1 MALWGNNDNV
11 SALGEGGAGVVSVN
25 YTENDGSTPVS
36 IAGTGTWTVT
46 GTGSSF
52 GTPGYAKTG
61 DVIRI
66 GMATDSGTYFGDAAI
81 VGISSTTYLTIAS
94 TMGLSGAAIADTSYQ
109 ISELPVYTVLQPWYS
124 MDSDVN
130 REDPSNQTVF
140 IGAATTNVGI
150 GTSVIALGKPNNTA
164 NYPAFALWGDNNIQI
179 GDSIVND
186 SNNLTIVSIGTVM
199 LTANHASPGAG
210 YTVYVN
216 GGLQALPGITLGG
229 LVRIGTGGTGEG
241 YVISSVGSTGITLG
255 STISQAITSGDGL
268 MFENMYWAQVDSG
281 VTAGISTDDELTIQR
296 WIGGNHKK
304 VFGVSGIGVS
314 AALGTQYETGGGWV
328 GVQTYYDT
336 DGNYRVKKEILVAMS
351 GIQTGNQPVYPTV
364 S

>member
-11 SALGEGGAGVVSVN
+11 SALGESGAGVVSLD
-25 YTENDGSTPVS
+25 YDTLT
-36 IAGTGTWTVT
+36 IT

-66 GMATDSGTYFGDAAI
+66 GMRTDSGTYFGDAAI
-81 VGISSTTYLTIAS
+81 VGIASTTTLTIAS

-109 ISELPVYTVLQPWYS
+109 ISELPQYTTLQPWYS

-150 GTSVIALGKPNNTA
+150 GTSIIALGKPNNTA

-179 GDSIVND
+179 GDTIVND
-186 SNNLTIVSIGTVM
+186 GNNLTIVSIGTAMV
-199 LTANHASPGAG
+199 TANHASPGAG

-216 GGLQALPGITLGG
+216 GGNQALPGIDVGAI
-229 LVRIGTGGTGEG
+229 VRIGTGGTGTG
-241 YVISSVGSTGITLG
+241 YVITSLGSTGITFG

-268 MFENMYWAQVDSG
+268 MFEDMYWAQVDSG
-281 VTAGISTDDELTIQR
+281 VTAGISTDDELSIQR
-296 WIGGNHKK
+296 WIGGNHKT
-304 VFGVSGIGVS
+304 VFGVSGAGVT
-314 AALGTQYETGGGWV
+314 AATDTQYETGAGWV

-351 GIQTGNQPVYPTV
+351 GIETGNQPVYPTV

>member
-1 MALWGNNDNV
+1 MALWGNIDNV
-11 SALGEGGAGVVSVN
+11 SALGESGAGVVALD
-25 YTENDGSTPVS
+25 YDTL
-36 IAGTGTWTVT
+36 TVT

-52 GTPGYAKTG
+52 GNPGYAKTG
-61 DVIRI
+61 DEIRI
-66 GMATDSGTYFGDAAI
+66 GMTTDSGTYFGDAAI
-81 VGISSTTYLTIAS
+81 VGIASTTTLTIAS

-109 ISELPVYTVLQPWYS
+109 ISELPQYTTLQPWYS

-186 SNNLTIVSIGTVM
+186 SNNLTIVSIGTAMV
-199 LTANHASPGAG
+199 TANHASPGAG

-216 GGLQALPGITLGG
+216 GGLQALPGITIGG

-268 MFENMYWAQVDSG
+268 MFENMYWGQVDSG

-304 VFGVSGIGVS
+304 VFGVSGAGVT
-314 AALGTQYETGGGWV
+314 AATDTQYETGAGWV

>member
-11 SALGEGGAGVVSVN
+11 SALGESGAGVVTLD
-25 YTENDGSTPVS
+25 YDTLT
-36 IAGTGTWTVT
+36 IT

-66 GMATDSGTYFGDAAI
+66 GMTTDSGTYFGDAAI
-81 VGISSTTYLTIAS
+81 VGIASTTVLTIAS

-109 ISELPVYTVLQPWYS
+109 ISELPQYTTLQPWYS

-150 GTSVIALGKPNNTA
+150 GTSIIALGKPNNTA

-179 GDSIVND
+179 GDTIVND
-186 SNNLTIVSIGTVM
+186 GNNLTIVSIGTAMV
-199 LTANHASPGAG
+199 TANHASPGAG

-216 GGLQALPGITLGG
+216 GGNQALPGIDVGAI
-229 LVRIGTGGTGEG
+229 VRIGTGGTGTG
-241 YVISSVGSTGITLG
+241 YVITSLGSTGITLG
-255 STISQAITSGDGL
+255 STISQAISAGAGL
-268 MFENMYWAQVDSG
+268 MFENMNWAQVDAG
-281 VTAGISTDDELTIQR
+281 VTAGISTDDELDIQR
-296 WIGGNHKK
+296 YYGGNHKK
-304 VFGVSGIGVS
+304 VFGVSDNGAT
-314 AALGTQYETGGGWV
+314 AADGGQYETGAGWV
-328 GVQTYYDT
+328 GVQTYYDNA
-336 DGNYRVKKEILVAMS
+336 GNYRVKKEILVAMS
-351 GIQTGNQPVYPTV
+351 GITTGNQPVYPTV